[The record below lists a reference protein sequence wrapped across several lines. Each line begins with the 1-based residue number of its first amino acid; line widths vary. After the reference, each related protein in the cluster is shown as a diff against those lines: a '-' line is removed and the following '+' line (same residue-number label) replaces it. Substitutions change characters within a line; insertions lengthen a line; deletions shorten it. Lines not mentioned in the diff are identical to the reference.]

1 MNRMSGVNG
10 KAAMGFILL
19 LALLDA
25 LSMGLIFPI
34 LPQLVINLS
43 GGDTP
48 HASRIFGLL
57 AAAWAVMNF
66 LAAPLLGT
74 LSDRF
79 GRRPVILISAFG
91 LAVDLVIMALAPTL
105 VWLFVG
111 RLLSGVT
118 AASYAT
124 ISAYLADVTPPE
136 QRAKRFG
143 LLSGIF
149 GIGLILGPAIGGL
162 LAEIS
167 LRAPFWAA
175 AALTALGWLYGL
187 LVLPES
193 LPPERRAT
201 LSWHA
206 VNPVKSFGILA
217 KYEGLAGLSGMTM
230 LVQLAAQAVNTLFML
245 YTAYRYGWTPVEV
258 GLLLMAYSA
267 GTIAMVAALSPFLV
281 SRFRER
287 KVVLGGLLLLT
298 LGFLGL
304 GLAPSGLWFA
314 AACLLICLGNVATPP
329 LQALLTHKVD
339 SNEQGRLQ
347 GAMSALMALTGMV
360 GPILFTQIFAWSI
373 SGNGAPAWSG
383 LALAVGAALAAL
395 AWLVALK
402 VARSL
407 TPEESE
413 SPVNVQVVTAAG
425 TTQD

>member
-1 MNRMSGVNG
+1 MKLATGGTG

-25 LSMGLIFPI
+25 VSMGLIYPI
-34 LPQLVINLS
+34 LPQLVIDLS

-66 LAAPLLGT
+66 VAAPILGT

-91 LAVDLVIMALAPTL
+91 LAIDLVIMALAQNL
-105 VWLFVG
+105 AWLFIG

-136 QRAKRFG
+136 QRARRFG

-149 GIGLILGPAIGGL
+149 GIGLILGPAAGGL

-167 LRAPFWAA
+167 LRAPFWVAA
-175 AALTALGWLYGL
+175 VLTAFGWLYGL

-193 LPPERRAT
+193 LPAERRAR

-206 VNPVKSFGILA
+206 ANPVKSFGVLTR
-217 KYEGLAGLSGMTM
+217 YEGLSGLSAMAM

-245 YTAYRYGWTPVEV
+245 YTAHRYGWTPVQV
-258 GLLLMAYSA
+258 GLLLMVYSA
-267 GTIAMVAALSPFLV
+267 GTIVMVAALSPFLV

-287 KVVLGGLLLLT
+287 KVVLGGLLCLVV
-298 LGFLGL
+298 GFLGL
-304 GLAPSGLWFA
+304 AVAPTGFWFA
-314 AACLLICLGNVATPP
+314 AACAVICLGNVATPP
-329 LQALLTHKVD
+329 LQALLTHKVGAD
-339 SNEQGRLQ
+339 EQGRLQ
-347 GAMSALMALTGMV
+347 GALSALMALTGMV

-373 SGNGAPAWSG
+373 SGNAVPAMSG
-383 LALAVGAALAAL
+383 IALAVGAFMAAL
-395 AWLVALK
+395 AWLLALK
-402 VARSL
+402 VARS
-407 TPEESE
+407 PKAEKMPSAEDAAA
-413 SPVNVQVVTAAG
+413 TAAG
-425 TTQD
+425 MMPS